1 MAKVVQLFQAEN
13 FFMAEIAIIGAGM
26 GGLSALHRLT
36 AAGHNVTLFDKSRG
50 SGGRMATKKVGD
62 ASWDMGAQFM
72 RAHSSEFAEQLQ
84 AWQEQGWIARWQ
96 AEPPEWRQGQI
107 TPSADAAER
116 YVGMPRMTGLSRQLL
131 SNAHQFIDSTRII
144 SAAYQADGWHLRSD
158 DEREFGPF
166 AGLIINT
173 PPQQAT
179 PLLTDSPALQQQ
191 CEQVDMLP
199 CWTLLLTLPKPLN
212 LPDMV
217 FVKEGPLG
225 FIARNNSKPGRDP
238 QEAWVL
244 QASHEWSQ
252 QQVDSPREQ
261 VQQQLLDAF
270 AQISGADLSVAENLW
285 LHRWLYAIPDTA
297 LTLGALTDLSQN
309 LAVCGDWCHSPSL
322 EGAWLS
328 GQRAATSLLTTLNGY
343 S

>member
-1 MAKVVQLFQAEN
+1 
-13 FFMAEIAIIGAGM
+13 MAEIAIICAGM
-26 GGLSALHRLT
+26 AGLSALHVLA
-36 AAGHNVTLFDKSRG
+36 AAGHQITLFDKSRG

-72 RAHSSEFAEQLQ
+72 RAHSPEFAGQLQ
-84 AWQEQGWIARWQ
+84 TWQEQGWIARWQ
-96 AEPPEWRQGQI
+96 AEPHEWRQGQLRPTGDNI
-107 TPSADAAER
+107 ER
-116 YVGMPRMTGLSRQLL
+116 FVGMPRMTGLSRQLL
-131 SNAHQFIDSTRII
+131 SSAHQFIDSTRII
-144 SAAYQADGWHLRSD
+144 SAANQADGWYLRSD

-191 CEQVDMLP
+191 CEQVGMLP
-199 CWTLLLTLPKPLN
+199 CWTLLLTLPQRLN

-238 QEAWVL
+238 QEAWVI
-244 QASHEWSQ
+244 QASHEWSR

-261 VQQQLLDAF
+261 VQQLLLDAF
-270 AQISGADLSVAENLW
+270 AHLSGAELSAAENLW

-309 LAVCGDWCHSPSL
+309 LAVCGDWCHNPSL

-328 GQRAATSLLTTLNGY
+328 GRRAATSLLTTLNGY